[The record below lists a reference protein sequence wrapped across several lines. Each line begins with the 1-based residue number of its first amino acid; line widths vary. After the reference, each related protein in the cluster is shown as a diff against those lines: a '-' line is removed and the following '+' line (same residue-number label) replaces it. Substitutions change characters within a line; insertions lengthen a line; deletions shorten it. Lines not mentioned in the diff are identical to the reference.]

1 MPGNL
6 TMIKIKP
13 GLLLLLVIVCASV
26 TAQADTGIRYNQV
39 HLQAQQ
45 SESVSNDTMHATLNT
60 YGEVRDPAKLAA
72 QINSDMEWA
81 LQTAKTYEDV
91 SASTGSYQ
99 TWPVYRDKVLKGW
112 RGQQSL
118 ELEGKD
124 TQRIG
129 QLVGRLQEKLQ
140 VKTIRFSVSDQKRHD
155 VENRLIGRA
164 LDAFKRRAGII
175 GDNLQATGYRIVDI
189 NVNTSTQRPPMPYQ
203 PRVAAA
209 SMANDTAVAVEAG
222 ESEVRV
228 TISGT
233 IELQLP

>member
-1 MPGNL
+1 
-6 TMIKIKP
+6 MIKTKP
-13 GLLLLLVIVCASV
+13 GLLLLVAVCASA
-26 TAQADTGIRYNQV
+26 TTRADTEIHYNQV

-45 SESVSNDTMHATLNT
+45 SESVSNDTMHVTLNT

-81 LQTAKTYEDV
+81 LQTAQTYEDV

-99 TWPVYRDKVLKGW
+99 TWPVHRDKVLKGW

-124 TQRIG
+124 TKRIG

-140 VKTIRFSVSDQKRHD
+140 VKTIRFSVSDQKRHE

-189 NVNTSTQRPPMPYQ
+189 NINTSTQRPPMPYQ

-228 TISGT
+228 TVSGT